1 MNAPVRRFKRV
12 KVDFRVKLR
21 RWEDPEDSAIVVRT
35 FEIGEG
41 GMSVYASE
49 SLEVGTFL
57 ALEFHLPG
65 LTEPFKIRAAV
76 RNRRG
81 FRCGMEFVDLKVEQA
96 YEIRRYLGSADF
108 VVEI

>member
-1 MNAPVRRFKRV
+1 MDAPVRRFKRL

-21 RWEDPEDSAIVVRT
+21 RWDDPEESAIVVRT

-49 SLEVGTFL
+49 SLEAGSTL
-57 ALEFHLPG
+57 ALEFKLPG
-65 LTEPFKIRAAV
+65 VDEPLKIRAAV

-81 FRCGMEFVDLKVEQA
+81 FRCGIEFLDLKVEQA